1 MVLDL
6 KLVALVGA
14 CLVFLKLVGFI
25 VQPWCEC
32 HSQPL
37 APVYAPL
44 VLFALGWAFLCLW
57 DRKLIGFK
65 RIKK

>member
-14 CLVFLKLVGFI
+14 CLVLLKLVGFI
-25 VQPWCEC
+25 VQPWWIT
-32 HSQPL
+32 L
-37 APVYAPL
+37 APAYAPL